1 MVINSLKMATMLYL
15 IPLCLGLGQ
24 FLLERPDVLVQEII
38 LALQREG
45 VIGLQ
50 LRDER

>member
-15 IPLCLGLGQ
+15 ISLCLGLGQ

-38 LALQREG
+38 LTLQREG
-45 VIGLQ
+45 VIGL
-50 LRDER
+50 